1 MKLHPHVIL
10 PCIKHNKPQA
20 IHNNLQVTA
29 AVQSRDLEGII
40 NPGRLPILNIEKK
53 VQYSI
58 PGRIQDPRSKMPRD
72 SWGAILDTTPGPGI
86 QDCPPRV
93 PGHLGSWILDSHPIL
108 NIEKKVQYSISGR
121 IQDPRSKMP
130 RDSWG
135 AILDT
140 TPGPGIQDCLPKVP
154 GHLGSWILDSHPILN
169 IEKKVQYSILVA
181 RRLNPLHLN
190 TVLFKNASPLDI
202 NRVLWFRVKGLGF
215 EKT

>member
-29 AVQSRDLEGII
+29 AVQSRDLAGII

-108 NIEKKVQYSISGR
+108 NIEKKFNMQYRAESK
-121 IQDPRSKMP
+121 IQDPRCPGTLGGQSWTPPPGPVSKIA
-130 RDSWG
+130 SQKSLG
-135 AILDT
+135 ILD
-140 TPGPGIQDCLPKVP
+140 
-154 GHLGSWILDSHPILN
+154 LGSWIPT
-169 IEKKVQYSILVA
+169 QY
-181 RRLNPLHLN
+181 
-190 TVLFKNASPLDI
+190 
-202 NRVLWFRVKGLGF
+202 
-215 EKT
+215 

>member
-29 AVQSRDLEGII
+29 AVQSRDLAGII
-40 NPGRLPILNIEKK
+40 NPGRLPILNIEKE

-108 NIEKKVQYSISGR
+108 NIEKKSSIFNIG
-121 IQDPRSKMP
+121 QNPRSK
-130 RDSWG
+130 
-135 AILDT
+135 
-140 TPGPGIQDCLPKVP
+140 IQDAQGLLGGNLGYHPRARYPRLPPKSP
-154 GHLGSWILDSHPILN
+154 WASWILDLGFPPN
-169 IEKKVQYSILVA
+169 IEY
-181 RRLNPLHLN
+181 
-190 TVLFKNASPLDI
+190 
-202 NRVLWFRVKGLGF
+202 
-215 EKT
+215 